1 MTDDVVLAAS
11 LEELVLEY
19 WDLQARGSTAP
30 VEDWVAFH
38 ERKAEVLARVAADP
52 PADIP
57 AQEAAHSAALAE
69 CQLQQVRAFARESGG
84 VR

>member
-1 MTDDVVLAAS
+1 MTNDVVLAAS

-19 WDLQARGSTAP
+19 WDQARGSTAP
-30 VEDWVAFH
+30 MEDWVAFH
-38 ERKAEVLARVAADP
+38 ERKAEVLARVAAYP